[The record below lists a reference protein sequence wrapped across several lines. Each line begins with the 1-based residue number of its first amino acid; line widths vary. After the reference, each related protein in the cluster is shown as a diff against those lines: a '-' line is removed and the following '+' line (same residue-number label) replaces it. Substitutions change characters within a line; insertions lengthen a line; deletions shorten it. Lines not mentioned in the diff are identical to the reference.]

1 MRIEVVRESGVRFTA
16 HVGAHD
22 LVYDQP
28 ESAGGTGA
36 GPTPT
41 DAFVASLA
49 GCVAYYATQ
58 FLIRHEKSADGLR
71 VVADFA
77 MAQHPSRVAEIGI
90 EVLVKDELP
99 GTMAA
104 ALQAVVEH
112 CTVHNSI
119 TQAPHVRIG
128 VATEPQ
134 TARSLQSSGSRWGR
148 EARAGR

>member
-16 HVGAHD
+16 HVGPHE

-49 GCVAYYATQ
+49 GCVAHYATQ
-58 FLIRHEKSADGLR
+58 FLARHERSADGLR
-71 VVADFA
+71 VVADFT
-77 MAQHPSRVAEIGI
+77 MAQHPSRVAEIAI
-90 EVLVKDELP
+90 NVFVRDELP
-99 GTMAA
+99 GTTTN
-104 ALQAVVEH
+104 ALHAVVEH

-119 TQAPHVRIG
+119 AQAPLVRIAI
-128 VATEPQ
+128 ATERPEV
-134 TARSLQSSGSRWGR
+134 ARVP
-148 EARAGR
+148 

>member
-16 HVGAHD
+16 HVGAHE

-28 ESAGGTGA
+28 ESAGGTGT

-49 GCVAYYATQ
+49 GCVAHYATQ
-58 FLIRHEKSADGLR
+58 FLVRHERSADGLR
-71 VVADFA
+71 VVADFS
-77 MAQHPSRVAEIGI
+77 MAAHPSRVAAIAI
-90 EVLVKDELP
+90 EVVVKDELP
-99 GTMAA
+99 GTEAA
-104 ALQAVVEH
+104 ALRAVVEH

-119 TQAPHVRIG
+119 VQAPHVAIAI
-128 VATEPQ
+128 ATEPPA
-134 TARSLQSSGSRWGR
+134 ARSLQPSGLRWEH

>member
-1 MRIEVVRESGVRFTA
+1 MRIEVVRESGVRFIA
-16 HVGAHD
+16 HVGAHEI
-22 LVYDQP
+22 VYDQP
-28 ESAGGTGA
+28 ESAGGSGA

-49 GCVAYYATQ
+49 GCVAHYATG

-71 VVADFA
+71 VVADFS

-90 EVLVKDELP
+90 EVLVDDELP
-99 GTMAA
+99 EAMAA

-119 TQAPHVRIG
+119 AQAPEVRIR
-128 VATEPQ
+128 VATG
-134 TARSLQSSGSRWGR
+134 A
-148 EARAGR
+148 AVA